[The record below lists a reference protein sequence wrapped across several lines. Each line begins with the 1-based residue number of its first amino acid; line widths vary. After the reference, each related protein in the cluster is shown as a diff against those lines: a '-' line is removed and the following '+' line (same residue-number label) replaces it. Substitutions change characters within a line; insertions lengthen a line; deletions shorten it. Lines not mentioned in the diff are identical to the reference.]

1 MLVGALLLW
10 LAPSV
15 AEAGRKRVVVLDF
28 EGPKAETFHDDVVK
42 LVKKS
47 ATVIPSEKWSST
59 ADDLDAGKVNDGN
72 IKKVA
77 KKLKLDAVI
86 TGKIE
91 KRRDKYIVQI
101 KVRNGKTGAIAG
113 QRIDVTADGPELEG
127 DAKKDLKDELIG
139 AIDALKEG
147 DEEGG
152 SDEEDTP
159 KKKKHDDEDSGDGD
173 EPKKSKKELAA
184 EAKKKKEEEAA
195 AQAEEDAAAA
205 KEAKKKKHDE
215 DEADEDDGAK
225 KKKKKGFG
233 GGDMDEAAALKTKGN
248 EEGDEEDTSS
258 RKKKHRDEGDE
269 DEDNGSKKKKKK
281 KIAEEDE
288 GEVTEHSDDGDEDAD
303 TNMLG
308 PGERAVDA
316 ALGLSFNA
324 RKLSFTVKKGVMNVP
339 PPYNGVPVAGA
350 DLDITVFPLAIGH
363 KNKSALRGLGITGFY
378 DKVIKIESKAQN
390 ISLPTKQSRF
400 GLGVVFRYPIGNLVV
415 GGMFRFGKQSFNIGS
430 AGGIEP
436 ALPDTEY
443 TIFEPSVFVKYA
455 VGQKVTLNLS
465 GGFLGI
471 TNTGEIQQMDQYG
484 AATVTGAEVE
494 AGLDVMLTKNVLVR
508 ASFRFEQIGY
518 KFKGVGALV
527 ERDNDPSSP
536 DVGGAADR
544 YIGGTV
550 LAGYLY

>member
-1 MLVGALLLW
+1 MTSSKSKASISNQLLVLVGALLLW
-10 LAPSV
+10 LAPSM

-28 EGPKAETFHDDVVK
+28 EGPKAEKFHDEVVK
-42 LVKKS
+42 VVKKQ

-59 ADDLDAGKVNDGN
+59 ADDLGADKITDGN
-72 IKKVA
+72 VKKVA

-91 KRRDKYIVQI
+91 KRRDKYIIQL
-101 KVRNGKTGAIAG
+101 KLRNGKTGAIAG
-113 QRIDVTADGPELEG
+113 QRIDVTAEGPELEG
-127 DAKKDLKDELIG
+127 DAKKDLKDELLG
-139 AIDALKEG
+139 AIDALKSG
-147 DEEGG
+147 GDDEESGG
-152 SDEEDTP
+152 EDEE
-159 KKKKHDDEDSGDGD
+159 D

-184 EAKKKKEEEAA
+184 EKKKKEEEEAA
-195 AQAEEDAAAA
+195 AKAEEEALAA
-205 KEAKKKKHDE
+205 KEAKKKKKHE
-215 DEADEDDGAK
+215 DEGEDEEDK
-225 KKKKKGFG
+225 PKKKKKGFG
-233 GGDMDEAAALKTKGN
+233 GSGEMEETASTKTG
-248 EEGDEEDTSS
+248 EEEEDKPK
-258 RKKKHRDEGDE
+258 KKKHVDEGEEEE
-269 DEDNGSKKKKKK
+269 DKPKKKKKK
-281 KIAEEDE
+281 KVAEDE
-288 GEVTEHSDDGDEDAD
+288 GEEGSVSESSEDEDEGE

-316 ALGLSFNA
+316 ALGLSFTA
-324 RKLSFTVKKGVMNVP
+324 RKLSFTVKRGVMNVP

-390 ISLPTKQSRF
+390 VSLPTKQSRF
-400 GLGVVFRYPIGNLVV
+400 GVGVVFRYPIGNLVV
-415 GGMFRFGKQSFNIGS
+415 GGMLRYGKQSFNIGS
-430 AGGIEP
+430 AGGIQP

-443 TIFEPSVFVKYA
+443 TIIEPSAFVKYQ
-455 VGQKVTLNLS
+455 VGQKITINLT

-494 AGLDVMLTKNVLVR
+494 AGLDVMLTKNILVR
-508 ASFRFEQIGY
+508 AAFRFEQIGY
-518 KFKGVGALV
+518 KFKGVGAQV